1 MQKTILVSL
10 LTVGLLASVI
20 GVGTYAFFSDTETST
35 GNTMTAGTLD
45 LKVWDGA
52 TWVDGTG
59 PLVTITDMKP
69 SYDKWSQPMYLK
81 VVDNPAKLW
90 MRLANVNCVT
100 NEITEPELATGD
112 PTNWLP
118 GVTDFQI
125 RVNNVSGSMMK
136 MGDII
141 GAWLPLTTTTVD
153 GQEVKVEQ
161 YFHMVDTAG
170 NEYQSD
176 QCTFNVE
183 FLAHQTN
190 DLSVPLVLE
199 NKNPSDWSIIND
211 GRYAVLNFIPSG
223 PKFVYDLKGYSLES
237 STQYSLIY
245 YADPWEGNHPGA
257 LIGNGSS
264 DGSGQLSLSG
274 SIDLG
279 MDLPNSADAN
289 HPIGAKIWLVPSSD
303 YDTTTKSMTLW
314 NPADYLFETRTIQYD
329 DTDV

>member
-10 LTVGLLASVI
+10 VTIGLLASVI
-20 GVGTYAFFSDTETST
+20 GVGTYAFFSDTETSS

-45 LKVWDGA
+45 LKVWNGIN
-52 TWVDGTG
+52 WVDD
-59 PLVTITDMKP
+59 PAVPALVTITDMKP

-81 VVDNPAKLW
+81 VVDNPAQLW
-90 MRLANVNCVT
+90 MRLANVICVT
-100 NEITEPELATGD
+100 NGTTEPELAAGD
-112 PTNWLP
+112 TTNWLP

-125 RVNNVSGSMMK
+125 KVNDVKGLMMR

-141 GAWLPLTTTTVD
+141 GAWLPLTNTTSI

-176 QCTFNVE
+176 RCTFNVE
-183 FLAHQTN
+183 FLARQTN

-223 PKFVYDLKGYSLES
+223 LNFSYDLKGYGLTP

-245 YADPWEGNHPGA
+245 YADPWPGNHPGA
-257 LIGNGSS
+257 FIAQGTTAG
-264 DGSGQLSLSG
+264 DGSLAVSG
-274 SIDLG
+274 SVNLG
-279 MDLPNSADAN
+279 MDLPTLPDTNY
-289 HPIGAKIWLVPSSD
+289 PGAKIWLVTASD
-303 YDTTTKSMTLW
+303 YNAAIKSMALW
-314 NPADYLFETRTIQYD
+314 NPADYLFETGTIQYD
-329 DTDV
+329 DTG

>member
-10 LTVGLLASVI
+10 VTIGLLASVI
-20 GVGTYAFFSDTETST
+20 GVGTYAYFSDTETST

-45 LKVWDGA
+45 LKVWDGTA
-52 TWVDGTG
+52 WSDGTG

-69 SYDKWSQPMYLK
+69 SYEMWSAPMYLK

-90 MRLANVNCVT
+90 MRLANVTCVT
-100 NEITEPELATGD
+100 NGTTEPELATGD

-125 RVNNVSGSMMK
+125 RVDGTAGSMMK

-141 GAWLPLTTTTVD
+141 GAWLPLTNTTSV
-153 GQEVKVEQ
+153 GQQVKVEQ
-161 YFHMVDTAG
+161 YFHLVDTAG

-223 PKFVYDLKGYSLES
+223 PKFVYDLKGYGLTP

-245 YADPWEGNHPGA
+245 YADPWPGNHSGA
-257 LIGNGSS
+257 FIAQGST
-264 DGSGQLSLSG
+264 DGSGGLSLSG
-274 SIDLG
+274 SVELG
-279 MDLPNSADAN
+279 MNLASSPDAN
-289 HPIGAKIWLVPSSD
+289 HPWAKIWLVPSSN
-303 YDTTTKSMTLW
+303 YSQATTSMIAW